1 MPPTLRDLGIDR
13 MSREERLQ
21 LLGDIWDTLTPVNQ
35 EPISESHREEL
46 ARRIAAADADP
57 TAGAPWEEVRE
68 RLRGGK

>member
-1 MPPTLRDLGIDR
+1 MSPTLRDLGIDR

-21 LLGDIWDTLTPVNQ
+21 LLGEIWDTLTPVDQ
-35 EPISESHREEL
+35 EDIPESHREEL

-57 TAGAPWEEVRE
+57 TAGVSWEEVRE